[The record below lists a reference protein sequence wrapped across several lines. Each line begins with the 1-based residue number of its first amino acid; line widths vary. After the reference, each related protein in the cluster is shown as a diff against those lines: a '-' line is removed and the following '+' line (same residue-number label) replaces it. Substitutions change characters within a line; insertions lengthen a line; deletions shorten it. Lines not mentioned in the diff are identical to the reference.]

1 MTGLEDSV
9 RGKAFYKTES
19 GEYKELGV
27 LESAEIE
34 DIEESKNI
42 ITDTEVE
49 FECTINDKD
58 TIKKLKQLF
67 KTDKDKKAERRF
79 NKNNFTNFIK
89 RKRGKGR

>member
-9 RGKAFYKTES
+9 KGKAFYKTEN

-27 LESAEIE
+27 LKSVEIE

-42 ITDTEVE
+42 ITDTEAE

-58 TIKKLKQLF
+58 TIRKLKQLF
-67 KTDKDKKAERRF
+67 KTDKEKKAERRH
-79 NKNNFTNFIK
+79 NKQNFRNFI
-89 RKRGKGR
+89 RNI